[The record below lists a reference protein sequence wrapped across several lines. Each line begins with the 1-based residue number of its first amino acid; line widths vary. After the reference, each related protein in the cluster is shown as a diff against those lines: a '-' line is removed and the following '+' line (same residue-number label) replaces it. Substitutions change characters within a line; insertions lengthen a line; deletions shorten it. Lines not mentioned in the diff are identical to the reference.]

1 MKTAIMKAVGNGSLF
16 WFEWRHSTY
25 IHTITYSTSCHIWL
39 QGNAGECKKNFKS
52 MRNTYICSF
61 AVHPYNEF
69 RLYMIHMYV
78 RSLTKKLTILD

>member
-1 MKTAIMKAVGNGSLF
+1 MKTAIMKAVSNGSLF

-52 MRNTYICSF
+52 MRNTY
-61 AVHPYNEF
+61 VVLQYTP
-69 RLYMIHMYV
+69 RLYMIHMYMYV